1 MVFNFLSDC
10 GVIED
15 LICGLV
21 DVIINVPIRYNKLI
35 SYAQCNG

>member
-1 MVFNFLSDC
+1 MIFNFVSDC

-21 DVIINVPIRYNKLI
+21 DVIINVPIRYK
-35 SYAQCNG
+35 